1 MARDTGHKGP
11 LLPGVS
17 ADANSGRNMDQLRI
31 FLESAKLDAP
41 EYDYLDNY
49 VDSSRHYI
57 RQPALHGRYRR
68 STSLG

>member
-41 EYDYLDNY
+41 EYDYLDML
-49 VDSSRHYI
+49 I
-57 RQPALHGRYRR
+57 AAGTTIMRQPALHGRYRC